1 MNALASIAALAALGF
16 AASANA
22 ANDNLETRV
31 AASDGWVAYRV
42 PMVAGV
48 DGPCCYAIL
57 GSAAAKKGC
66 NLDQRSWNFGSDS
79 DDPAVALDG
88 TLAVYLRVEHG
99 RVERV
104 RAVDASC
111 PIQTASTVRWL
122 DPVDPANSIAMLS
135 SLLDGT
141 TSGDP
146 DEHGLV
152 ALAYHAG
159 TAATRALAARA
170 EQSHPRKEREQAI
183 FWLGQAR
190 GAEGADVVEHYATT
204 DADPKLREH
213 AIFAL
218 SQSKVPDA
226 YTHIVAIAHRDP
238 TEHVRSQALF
248 WIAQMDD
255 ARAKDDIIESL
266 KSESSDQVREQA
278 VFALSQ
284 LQDGAADEALI
295 AVLRGDYP
303 RTVKK
308 QALFWLGQSGS
319 PRAMAYFDEALK

>member
-1 MNALASIAALAALGF
+1 MNALAPIAALAALGF
-16 AASANA
+16 AASASA
-22 ANDNLETRV
+22 ANDLETRV
-31 AASDGWVAYRV
+31 TASDGWVAYRV

-48 DGPCCYAIL
+48 EGPCCYAVL
-57 GSAAAKKGC
+57 GSAAAQKGC
-66 NLDQRSWNFGSDS
+66 NLDRRNWNFGTNGDES
-79 DDPAVALDG
+79 AVAIDG

-99 RVERV
+99 HVERV
-104 RAVDASC
+104 RAVAASC
-111 PIQTASTVRWL
+111 PVQTAGTVRWL

-135 SLLDGT
+135 SLLD
-141 TSGDP
+141 SKKPGDP
-146 DEHGLV
+146 DERGLV

-159 TAATRALAARA
+159 TPATRALAARA

-183 FWLGQAR
+183 FWLGQVR
-190 GAEGADVVEHYATT
+190 GAEGAEVVEHVATT
-204 DADPKLREH
+204 DSDPKLREH

-226 YTHIVAIAHRDP
+226 YTRILAIAHRDA

-255 ARAKDDIIESL
+255 ARAKDDIIATL
-266 KSESSDQVREQA
+266 KSESSDKVREQA

-284 LQDGAADEALI
+284 LDDGAADEALI
-295 AVLRGDYP
+295 AVLRGDHP
-303 RTVKK
+303 RSVKK

-319 PRAMAYFDEALK
+319 PQAMAYFDEALK